1 MKKLIFAA
9 VATATLAFGT
19 SAFAASCLDK
29 VEMTSKELQQ
39 ICQTGLQN
47 CEKGDQMACVD
58 ALKTCVCDDRQ
69 KAMKLMAGEQ
79 TSG

>member
-1 MKKLIFAA
+1 MKRIIFAA
-9 VATATLAFGT
+9 VAMATLTFGT
-19 SAFAASCLDK
+19 SAFAACLDK
-29 VEMTSKELQQ
+29 VEMTSKELQE

-47 CEKGDQMACVD
+47 CEGGDQMACVD
-58 ALKTCVCDDRQ
+58 ALKTCVCDDRL